1 MDSALGIL
9 DLDGN
14 VRADIDSR
22 GELSRLTTE
31 HLTFLT
37 NSSIALTDSSFKL
50 LSAQSN
56 VSGSGLHID
65 LIKEVYTIK
74 SKVRVTHEPL

>member
-50 LSAQSN
+50 LSPRAMFLAADFISTALKKFIPSN
-56 VSGSGLHID
+56 LKFG
-65 LIKEVYTIK
+65 
-74 SKVRVTHEPL
+74 